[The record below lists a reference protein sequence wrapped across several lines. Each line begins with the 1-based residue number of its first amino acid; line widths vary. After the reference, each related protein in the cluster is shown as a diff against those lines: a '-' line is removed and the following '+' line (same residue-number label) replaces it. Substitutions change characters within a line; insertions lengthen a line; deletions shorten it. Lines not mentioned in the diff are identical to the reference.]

1 MTGNGNKR
9 FLTASEIRR
18 LAEGSTRYEMH
29 NGVMRVQSY
38 YEDREIWL
46 DLRKLTP
53 EILEELAP
61 DEEDD
66 EDDENWDE

>member
-1 MTGNGNKR
+1 MTGQ
-9 FLTASEIRR
+9 EIYR
-18 LAEGSTRYEMH
+18 LATGSTRYEMR
-29 NGVMRVQSY
+29 NGIMTVQSY
-38 YEDREIWL
+38 YGDAEIKL